1 MITKQRLLPIPLYI
15 RSCRIRHRTV
25 RAVMGLAVTADMIA
39 STTALTSARGRVFGS
54 VFNTLVR
61 PASGMGFAAISPEVR
76 DLHKTFHV
84 DQYGRIDAW
93 LVVLRVTSERC
104 TDGFL
109 IHAWIPEL
117 CQLLVGPRV

>member
-1 MITKQRLLPIPLYI
+1 
-15 RSCRIRHRTV
+15 
-25 RAVMGLAVTADMIA
+25 MGLAVTADMIA

-54 VFNTLVR
+54 VFNTFVR
-61 PASGMGFAAISPEVR
+61 PASGMGFAAISPEVQ
-76 DLHKTFHV
+76 DLHNTFHV
-84 DQYGRIDAW
+84 DQHGRIDAW

-109 IHAWIPEL
+109 SNAWIPEL